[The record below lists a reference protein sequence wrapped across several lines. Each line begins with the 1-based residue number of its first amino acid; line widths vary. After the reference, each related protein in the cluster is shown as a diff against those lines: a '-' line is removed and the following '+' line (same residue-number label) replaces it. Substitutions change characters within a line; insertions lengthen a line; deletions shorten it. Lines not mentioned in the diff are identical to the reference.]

1 LILNAKHT
9 YTIYISS
16 SLYWSI
22 VKLPKI
28 FEKAAISPQ
37 KTIFLCLQHIKFTR
51 LFRSELSPR
60 GLWRGSNMIINHL
73 SLSVDELPVQTTY
86 KREKGNKEKKNT
98 VTEIFFFLFAHFTNS
113 INNQC
118 SGMNFSVVYLP
129 RKKTERNERKTNLVW
144 YTD

>member
-1 LILNAKHT
+1 MVFCDILLFSIKQNMWKYNINIYSYINKRTYLYNIIYNKVTTVCLILNAKHSN
-9 YTIYISS
+9 TIYISL

-60 GLWRGSNMIINHL
+60 GLWWGSNMIINHL
-73 SLSVDELPVQTTY
+73 SLSVDELPVQTT
-86 KREKGNKEKKNT
+86 
-98 VTEIFFFLFAHFTNS
+98 
-113 INNQC
+113 
-118 SGMNFSVVYLP
+118 
-129 RKKTERNERKTNLVW
+129 
-144 YTD
+144 